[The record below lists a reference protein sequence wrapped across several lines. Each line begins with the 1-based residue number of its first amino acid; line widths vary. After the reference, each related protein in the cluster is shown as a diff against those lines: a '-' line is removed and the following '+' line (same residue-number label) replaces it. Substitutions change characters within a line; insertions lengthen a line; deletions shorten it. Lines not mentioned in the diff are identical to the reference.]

1 MRTSVLLFVLV
12 AGGVGCGADEEPE
25 SSPRATACE
34 RLRDH
39 LIDLRLADAKHV
51 DRAAHRDAMK
61 QAMGGDFLA
70 SCAKL
75 DGAEIDCAVD
85 APDTTTASACA
96 TRPPRADR

>member
-1 MRTSVLLFVLV
+1 MRMSIVLFALALALV
-12 AGGVGCGADEEPE
+12 ASCGGDDDPE
-25 SSPRATACE
+25 SSGRDTPCE

-51 DRAAHRDAMK
+51 DQAAHRDAMK

-75 DGAEIDCAVD
+75 DRAEIDCALD

-96 TRPPRADR
+96 TRPRADR

>member
-1 MRTSVLLFVLV
+1 MRRYLVVLALIASCGGDDDADAV
-12 AGGVGCGADEEPE
+12 ARETP
-25 SSPRATACE
+25 CE

-51 DRAAHRDAMK
+51 DQAAHRDAMK

-75 DGAEIDCAVD
+75 DRAEIDCALD
-85 APDTTTASACA
+85 APDATTASACA
-96 TRPPRADR
+96 TRPRADR